1 MKKKNVGLSFWILMI
16 AVVLYL
22 NYSQSSKVSDEQISY
37 NKFRTLLDAGK
48 IVSVEIVKDE
58 TIKGSYRAEG
68 KNVKFKTPYLDDPEL
83 IKDMQ
88 KNGVD
93 YAGKTGGKWL
103 SNLLFSF
110 GPILLFILAWFI
122 FATKMS
128 GGSKQIFS
136 FGKSRAQ
143 NAVKVETT
151 FADVAGCDEVK
162 DELVE
167 IISFLKNPA
176 KFQKLGGRIPKGVIL
191 YGDPGTGKTLLAR
204 AIAGEAKVPF
214 FSASGS
220 EFVEMFVGVGASRV
234 RDLFQMAKAAA
245 PAVIFVDEIDAVGR
259 HRGAGLGGGHDE
271 REQTLNQLLV
281 GMDGFDPNTNVI
293 VIAATNRP
301 DILDPALLRPG
312 RFDRHI
318 HIPKPNIKERE
329 EILKVHAKKIKTVEN
344 INLDMIARR
353 TPGFVGSDLAN
364 IINESAL
371 LAARKDKE
379 AVELIEL
386 EEAID
391 RVLSGPEKKSRV
403 MRDSEKKII
412 CYHESGHALAAKLL
426 PNGDI
431 VHKVSII
438 PRGPALGY
446 TLQLP
451 LEDRFIASEDELIN
465 KIKTL
470 MGGRTAE
477 KIVFK
482 KLSTGASNDLEKATE
497 IAHSMVTQFGMSS
510 RVGPAVFKDSQN
522 SVFLGMNISKNSRVS
537 EKMKQLIDEEI
548 RSIIVKAER
557 ETETLLIKNKKYLDI
572 LAAELEKRENLNA
585 EDLDKIMTGEKLAPL
600 KPKPMRTEKIS
611 SAGDTP
617 EQDAKVPNP
626 PADDAAKKTT
636 ETGAAEPEE
645 NSGARTGEKEKKD
658 DNEPKKTA

>member
-1 MKKKNVGLSFWILMI
+1 MNKKSFGVSFWMLL
-16 AVVLYL
+16 AALVLYL
-22 NYSQSSKVSDEQISY
+22 NYSQSKKTPDEQISY
-37 NKFRTLLDAGK
+37 NMFRTYLDAGK
-48 IVSVEIVKDE
+48 IVAVEIVKDE
-58 TIKGSYRAEG
+58 FIKGSYRSEG
-68 KNVKFKTPYLDDPEL
+68 KSVNFKTPYLDDSEL

-93 YAGKTGGKWL
+93 YSGKTGGKWL
-103 SNLLFSF
+103 SNLIFSF

-167 IISFLKNPA
+167 IIAFLKNPK
-176 KFQKLGGRIPKGVIL
+176 KFEKLGGRIPKGVIL
-191 YGDPGTGKTLLAR
+191 YGEPGTGKTLLAR
-204 AIAGEAKVPF
+204 AIAGEANVPF

-281 GMDGFDPNTNVI
+281 GMDGFEPNTNVI
-293 VIAATNRP
+293 VVAATNRP

-318 HIPKPNIKERE
+318 HISKPNIKERE
-329 EILKVHAKKIKTVEN
+329 DILKVHAKKCKMAPD
-344 INLDMIARR
+344 INLEVIARR

-371 LAARKDKE
+371 LAARKDKD
-379 AVELIEL
+379 AIELVEL

-391 RVLSGPEKKSRV
+391 RVLAGPEKKSRV

-412 CYHESGHALAAKLL
+412 CYHESGHALVAKLT
-426 PNGDI
+426 PDGDT

-451 LEDRFIASEDELIN
+451 LEDRFIASKDELVN

-470 MGGRTAE
+470 LGGRAAE

-482 KLSTGASNDLEKATE
+482 QVSTGASNDLEKATE

-522 SVFLGMNISKNSRVS
+522 SVFLGMDISKGSRIS
-537 EKMKQLIDEEI
+537 EKMKQIIDEEI
-548 RSIIVKAER
+548 RNIIIKAER
-557 ETETLLIKNKKYLDI
+557 EAEIVITKNRKYLDA
-572 LAAELEKRENLNA
+572 LAQELEKREMLDSD
-585 EDLDKIMTGEKLAPL
+585 DLDKIMNGEKLAPIIEPPAKKENPSDAEIAEGNIKASPEL
-600 KPKPMRTEKIS
+600 K
-611 SAGDTP
+611 AGD
-617 EQDAKVPNP
+617 E
-626 PADDAAKKTT
+626 KKTH
-636 ETGAAEPEE
+636 
-645 NSGARTGEKEKKD
+645 
-658 DNEPKKTA
+658 DNEQKETA

>member
-1 MKKKNVGLSFWILMI
+1 MKKRNVGLSFWVLLAAI
-16 AVVLYL
+16 VLYL
-22 NYSQSSKVSDEQISY
+22 NYSQATKVSDEEISY
-37 NKFRTLLDAGK
+37 DKFRILLDAGK
-48 IVSVEIVKDE
+48 IISVEIVKDE
-58 TIKGSYRAEG
+58 TIKGSYRSDG
-68 KNVKFKTPYLDDPEL
+68 KSVNFKTPYLDDKDL

-88 KNGVD
+88 TAGVS

-103 SNLLFSF
+103 TNLLFSF

-167 IISFLKNPA
+167 VIAFLKNPE

-191 YGDPGTGKTLLAR
+191 YGEPGTGKTLLAR

-214 FSASGS
+214 FTSSGS

-234 RDLFQMAKAAA
+234 RDLFQMAKSQA

-259 HRGAGLGGGHDE
+259 HRGAGIGGGHDE

-329 EILKVHAKKIKTVEN
+329 DILKVHAKKIKMEEN
-344 INLDMIARR
+344 IDLEIIARR

-364 IINESAL
+364 IINEAAL
-371 LAARKDKE
+371 LAARKNKE
-379 AVELIEL
+379 SVEMIDL

-391 RVLSGPEKKSRV
+391 RVLAGPEKKSRV
-403 MRDSEKKII
+403 MRESEKKII
-412 CYHESGHALAAKLL
+412 CYHESGHALVAKLM
-426 PNGDI
+426 PDGDT

-451 LEDRFIASEDELIN
+451 LEDRFIASKDELIN

-470 MGGRTAE
+470 LGGRSAE

-482 KLSTGASNDLEKATE
+482 QFSTGASNDLEKATE
-497 IAHSMVTQFGMSS
+497 IAHSMVTQYGMSS
-510 RVGPAVFKDSQN
+510 RVGPAVFKDSQD
-522 SVFLGMNISKNSRVS
+522 SVFLGMDISKGSRVS
-537 EKMKQLIDEEI
+537 EKMKQVIDEEI
-548 RSIIVKAER
+548 RNIIIKAER
-557 ETETLLIKNKKYLDI
+557 DAESVIIRNRKYLDVI
-572 LAAELEKRENLNA
+572 AGELEKRETLTAN
-585 EDLDKIMTGEKLAPL
+585 DLDNIMKGKELAPL
-600 KPKPMRTEKIS
+600 PKPMPKAENKTE
-611 SAGDTP
+611 
-617 EQDAKVPNP
+617 DA
-626 PADDAAKKTT
+626 
-636 ETGAAEPEE
+636 ETGQDSTGGVAKTADA
-645 NSGARTGEKEKKD
+645 GKDIGEKSSGEETDEQK
-658 DNEPKKTA
+658 ETA

>member
-1 MKKKNVGLSFWILMI
+1 MKKKTKKTNKNKRNIGLSFWMLL
-16 AVVLYL
+16 AALVLYL
-22 NYSQSSKVSDEQISY
+22 NYSQSKNVSYDQISY

-68 KNVKFKTPYLDDPEL
+68 KTVAFKTPFLDDNDL

-88 KNGVD
+88 KHGVD
-93 YAGKTGGKWL
+93 YAGKTGGNWGK
-103 SNLLFSF
+103 NLFFSF

-136 FGKSRAQ
+136 FGKSRAK

-162 DELVE
+162 DELIE
-167 IISFLKNPA
+167 IIAFLKNPER
-176 KFQKLGGRIPKGVIL
+176 FQKLGGRIPKGVIL
-191 YGDPGTGKTLLAR
+191 YGEPGTGKTLLAR

-234 RDLFQMAKAAA
+234 RDLFKMAKAAA

-312 RFDRHI
+312 RF
-318 HIPKPNIKERE
+318 
-329 EILKVHAKKIKTVEN
+329 
-344 INLDMIARR
+344 
-353 TPGFVGSDLAN
+353 LAN

-371 LAARKDKE
+371 LAARKDKNS
-379 AVELIEL
+379 VEITDL

-391 RVLSGPEKKSRV
+391 RILAGPEKKSRV
-403 MRDSEKKII
+403 MRDKEKKII
-412 CYHESGHALAAKLL
+412 CYHESGHALVAKLL
-426 PNGDI
+426 PDGDP

-451 LEDRFIASEDELIN
+451 LEDRFIASKDELIN

-470 MGGRTAE
+470 LGGRAAE
-477 KIVFK
+477 KIIFK
-482 KLSTGASNDLEKATE
+482 QLSTGASNDLEKATE

-522 SVFLGMNISKNSRVS
+522 SVFLGMDISKGSRVS
-537 EKMKQLIDEEI
+537 EKMKQIIDEEI
-548 RSIIVKAER
+548 RNIIIKAER
-557 ETETLLIKNKKYLDI
+557 EAETILVKNKKYLDV
-572 LAAELEKRENLNA
+572 LAVELEKREILNA
-585 EDLDKIMTGEKLAPL
+585 DDLDKIMKGEKLAAIKKAI
-600 KPKPMRTEKIS
+600 KPE
-611 SAGDTP
+611 
-617 EQDAKVPNP
+617 EV
-626 PADDAAKKTT
+626 KKT
-636 ETGAAEPEE
+636 EE
-645 NSGARTGEKEKKD
+645 VIKKD
-658 DNEPKKTA
+658 GDEQKETA